1 MLLFFVTALMF
12 ICATIVVFMPPHL
25 IKDNTRRIA
34 FELFVLLW
42 IWGMYL
48 ICHY

>member
-12 ICATIVVFMPPHL
+12 ICATIVVFMPPYL
-25 IKDNTRRIA
+25 IKDTTRRIV

-48 ICHY
+48 ICYY

>member
-12 ICATIVVFMPPHL
+12 ICATIVVFMPHHR
-25 IKDNTRRIA
+25 IKDNTRRII
-34 FELFVLLW
+34 FVMFVLLW

-48 ICHY
+48 LWL